1 MSLEKQAVPEGCP
14 QRPATPAEGAD
25 LDSEADAVELEIEA
39 PLWGLDRKQNPAES
53 QGLES

>member
-39 PLWGLDRKQNPAES
+39 PLWGLDRTES
-53 QGLES
+53 SRKSRS